1 MKATM
6 SGFDLR
12 AVARELNDYSGAYVK
27 KAYMPHYEQIVL
39 RINPKEID
47 QFDLVLVRGSRI
59 YTSNR
64 DRPMPMTPPPFAMV
78 LRKHLKNARMTGV
91 HQLGFDRVLC
101 FDFDTKFGQ
110 YHLYVEVFRDGNIIL
125 TDEQDTI
132 IQPLTHASY
141 AGRTLKKGV
150 TYQPPPAAIDP
161 HEMKLETL
169 AEMFENSDRDLVST
183 LGGKVNLG
191 GTHANAV
198 CALAGME
205 ANIDTQDA
213 DAEKIHTALQSLL
226 TDLAESREGFLLLKP
241 DKENSKEDLEHQS
254 ATHDPNGK
262 RDRFFEQYACEATP
276 TLLPHHTSLTQIR
289 FPTLCEAVDA
299 WKGAHDAMALAR
311 REAEKLDIA
320 APGRGH
326 STDVERLERRK
337 VQQEKA
343 LQGFSVKIEK
353 QQMLGHLIQNNW
365 THVESL
371 LTQVSSA
378 VEVKGWSQVKKDA
391 KEIPWIVSLN
401 PAERSFVTL
410 LPNENNEPLGPQATL
425 SLDETVH
432 QNAQR
437 HFEAARKQKDKTKGA
452 VEALEETVIQLQ
464 RAKKKEEKQQASGKL
479 NKVKRSK
486 RLWFENHRW
495 SILTGGHLL
504 VGGKD
509 AKGND
514 AVVKKHLSGAD
525 MYLHADLHGAPS
537 CSLRASQGF
546 APDQHKPA
554 HIPDDV
560 PAFRLVDKLGDE
572 RITPEKLEEA
582 ATLALCWSRAWAGG
596 GAHGTVYAVKP
607 AQVSKTAQT
616 GEYVGKGAFIVRGQ
630 RQWFKDLDV
639 QMGIGIVAIN
649 GVPLLMGGLPE
660 TIRSICQRFAIL
672 RPGLVKKEQLANR
685 IYKNTG
691 LMTDDILPVLPGA
704 AEIIE
709 DYGIFGAAKKQVR
722 AEE

>member
-12 AVARELNDYSGAYVK
+12 AVARELNEYSGAYVK

-39 RINPKEID
+39 RINPKDMD
-47 QFDLVLVRGSRI
+47 QFDLVLVRGARI

-64 DRPMPMTPPPFAMV
+64 DRPMPMIPPPFAMV
-78 LRKHLKNARMTGV
+78 LRKHLKNARMIGV
-91 HQLGFDRVLC
+91 RQLGFDRVLC
-101 FDFDTKFGQ
+101 FNFDTKFGQ

-125 TDEQDTI
+125 TDAEDTI
-132 IQPLTHASY
+132 ILPLTHASY

-150 TYQPPPAAIDP
+150 TYQPPPPAMDP
-161 HEMKLETL
+161 HEIELEHL
-169 AEMFENSDRDLVST
+169 VEMFESSDRDLVST

-198 CALAGME
+198 CALAGIE
-205 ANIDTQDA
+205 PNIDTQAA
-213 DAEKIHTALQSLL
+213 DAQKVHSALKSLL
-226 TDLAESREGFLLLKP
+226 NDLAESREGILLLKP
-241 DKENSKEDLEHQS
+241 DKEHSNEELESQ
-254 ATHDPNGK
+254 AAGQEPNGK
-262 RDRFFEQYACEATP
+262 RDRFFEQFACEATP
-276 TLLPHHTSLTQIR
+276 TLLPNHHQFTKVT
-289 FPTLCEAVDA
+289 FPTLCESVDA

-337 VQQEKA
+337 IQQEKA
-343 LQGFSVKIEK
+343 LEGFSVKIEK

-365 THVESL
+365 THIESL
-371 LTQVSSA
+371 LSQVSAA
-378 VEVKGWSQVKKDA
+378 VEEKGWKQVKKDV

-401 PAERSFVTL
+401 PAGRSFVTI
-410 LPNENNEPLGPQATL
+410 LPDDESQPNGPQATL
-425 SLDETVH
+425 SLDENVH

-452 VEALEETVIQLQ
+452 VEALEETTLFLQ
-464 RAKKKEEKQQASGKL
+464 RAKKKEVKQQESGKL
-479 NKVKRSK
+479 NKIKRSK

-495 SILTGGHLL
+495 SMISGGHLL

-514 AVVKKHLSGAD
+514 AVVKKHLSGSD

-537 CSLRASQGF
+537 CSLRATQGF
-546 APDQHKPA
+546 AADQHKPA

-560 PAFRLVDKLGDE
+560 PAFRLIDKLGDE

-596 GAHGTVYAVKP
+596 GAHGTVYSVKP

-639 QMGIGIVAIN
+639 QIGIGIVAIN

-660 TIRSICQRFAIL
+660 TIRSICQRYAIL

-691 LMTDDILPVLPGA
+691 LMTDDVLPVLPGA

-709 DYGIFGAAKKQVR
+709 DYGIFSPAKTQVQ
-722 AEE
+722 EEE

>member
-12 AVARELNDYSGAYVK
+12 AVARELNEFSGAYVK

-39 RINPKEID
+39 RINPKDLD
-47 QFDLVLVRGSRI
+47 QFDLVLVRGARV

-91 HQLGFDRVLC
+91 RQLGFDRVLC
-101 FDFDTKFGQ
+101 FDLDTKFGQ
-110 YHLYVEVFRDGNIIL
+110 YHLYLEVFRDGNIIL
-125 TDEQDTI
+125 TDEEDTI

-150 TYQPPPAAIDP
+150 TYQPPPPAMDP
-161 HEMKLETL
+161 HEMELEDL
-169 AEMFENSDRDLVST
+169 SKMFETSDRDLVST

-205 ANIDTQDA
+205 ANIDTQNA
-213 DAEKIHTALQSLL
+213 DAGKIHDALQSLL
-226 TDLAESREGFLLLKP
+226 SDLAQSNEGFLLLKP
-241 DKENSKEDLEHQS
+241 DKETSKEDLEQQS
-254 ATHDPNGK
+254 ATHEPNGK
-262 RDRFFEQYACEATP
+262 RDRFFEQFACEATP
-276 TLLPHHTSLTQIR
+276 TLLPSHGELIQVQ
-289 FPTLCEAVDA
+289 FPTLCQAVDA

-343 LQGFSVKIEK
+343 LKGFSVKIEK

-365 THVESL
+365 THIESL
-371 LTQVSSA
+371 LTQVSQA
-378 VEVKGWSQVKKDA
+378 VDGKGWSQVKKDA

-401 PAERSFVTL
+401 PAERSFVTI
-410 LPNENNEPLGPQATL
+410 LPDENSEPNGPQATL

-452 VEALEETVIQLQ
+452 VEALEETITQLQ

-537 CSLRASQGF
+537 CSLRATQGF

-660 TIRSICQRFAIL
+660 TIRSICQRYAIL

-691 LMTDDILPVLPGA
+691 LMTDDVLPVLPGA

-709 DYGIFGAAKKQVR
+709 DYGIFSAVKNQIK
-722 AEE
+722 EEE

>member
-12 AVARELNDYSGAYVK
+12 AVARELNEFSGAYVK

-39 RINPKEID
+39 RINPKDLD
-47 QFDLVLVRGSRI
+47 QFDLVLVRGARV

-78 LRKHLKNARMTGV
+78 LRKHLKNARMIGV
-91 HQLGFDRVLC
+91 RQLGFDRVLC

-125 TDEQDTI
+125 TDEDDTI

-150 TYQPPPAAIDP
+150 TYQPPPPAMDP
-161 HEMKLETL
+161 HEMELKDL
-169 AEMFENSDRDLVST
+169 AEMFEASDRDLVST

-205 ANIDTQDA
+205 ANIDTQKA
-213 DAEKIHTALQSLL
+213 DAEKIHQALQSLL
-226 TDLAESREGFLLLKP
+226 SDLAESREGFLLLKP
-241 DKENSKEDLEHQS
+241 DKETSKEDLEQQS
-254 ATHDPNGK
+254 VTHEPNGK
-262 RDRFFEQYACEATP
+262 RDRFFEQFACEATP
-276 TLLPHHTSLTQIR
+276 TLLPSHAVLAQIQ
-289 FPTLCEAVDA
+289 FPTLCQAVDA
-299 WKGAHDAMALAR
+299 WKGAHDAVALAR

-326 STDVERLERRK
+326 STDVERLQRRK
-337 VQQEKA
+337 IQQEKA
-343 LQGFSVKIEK
+343 LKGFSVKIEK

-371 LTQVSSA
+371 LTQVSQA
-378 VEVKGWSQVKKDA
+378 VDGKGWSQVKKDA

-401 PAERSFVTL
+401 PAQRSFVTI
-410 LPNENNEPLGPQATL
+410 LPDENNEPQGPQATL

-452 VEALEETVIQLQ
+452 DEALEETIIQLQ

-495 SILTGGHLL
+495 SILSGGHLL

-546 APDQHKPA
+546 ALDQHKPA

-660 TIRSICQRFAIL
+660 TIRSLCQRFAIL

-691 LMTDDILPVLPGA
+691 LMTDDVLSVLPGA

-709 DYGIFGAAKKQVR
+709 DYGIFSAAKKQMK
-722 AEE
+722 EEE

>member
-1 MKATM
+1 MKAAM
-6 SGFDLR
+6 SSFDLR
-12 AVARELNDYSGAYVK
+12 AVAREMNAFAGAYVK

-39 RINPKEID
+39 RINPKERD
-47 QFDLVLVRGSRI
+47 QFDLVLVRGARI

-91 HQLGFDRVLC
+91 RQLGFDRVLC
-101 FDFDTKFGQ
+101 FDFDTKFGK

-125 TDEQDTI
+125 TDEDGVI

-150 TYQPPPAAIDP
+150 VYIPPPAAMDP
-161 HEMKLETL
+161 HNISEEELS
-169 AEMFENSDRDLVST
+169 EMFKSSDRDLVST

-198 CALAGME
+198 CSLAGFE
-205 ANIDTQDA
+205 ANIDTQSIDA
-213 DAEKIHTALQSLL
+213 GKIHDALQSLL
-226 TDLAESREGFLLLKP
+226 TDLAETRVGYLLLKA
-241 DKENSKEDLEHQS
+241 DEETSASELEEKAKGYS
-254 ATHDPNGK
+254 PNGD
-262 RDRFFEQYACEATP
+262 RDRFYEKYATEATP
-276 TLLPHHTSLTQIR
+276 TLLPNHAEAPKATFSSLCQ
-289 FPTLCEAVDA
+289 AVDA

-311 REAEKLDIA
+311 REAEKLDFA

-337 VQQEKA
+337 AQQEKA
-343 LQGFSVKIEK
+343 LEGFSAKIEK
-353 QQMLGHLIQNNW
+353 QQMLGHTIQNNW
-365 THVESL
+365 THIESL
-371 LTQVSSA
+371 LSQVSTA
-378 VEVKGWSQVKKDA
+378 VDEKGWSQVKKDA
-391 KEIPWIVSLN
+391 KQVDWIVSLN
-401 PAERSFVTL
+401 PAQRTFVTV
-410 LPNENNEPLGPQATL
+410 LPDEEGQPNGPQATL
-425 SLDETVH
+425 SLDQTVH

-437 HFEAARKQKDKTKGA
+437 HFEAARKQKDKTSGA
-452 VEALEETVIQLQ
+452 VQALEDTVLHLQ
-464 RAKKKEEKQQASGKL
+464 RAVKKEAKQQASGKL

-486 RLWFENHRW
+486 RLWFESHKW
-495 SILTGGHLL
+495 SMLTGGHLL
-504 VGGKD
+504 VGGRD

-514 AVVKKHLSGAD
+514 SIVKKHLSGAD

-537 CSLRASQGF
+537 CSLRATQGF
-546 APDQHKPA
+546 AVDQHKPA

-572 RITPEKLEEA
+572 RITSEKLEEA

-596 GAHGTVYAVKP
+596 GAHGTVYSVKP

-616 GEYVGKGAFIVRGQ
+616 GEYVGKGSFIVRGQ

-639 QMGIGIVAIN
+639 QIGIGIVAIN
-649 GVPLLMGGLPE
+649 GVPLLMGGMPE

-672 RPGLVKKEQLANR
+672 RPGLTKKEQLANR

-691 LMTDDILPVLPGA
+691 LMTDDVLPVLPGA

-709 DYGIFGAAKKQVR
+709 DYGIFSPVKTNNS
-722 AEE
+722 EEE

>member
-12 AVARELNDYSGAYVK
+12 AVARELNEFSGAYVK

-39 RINPKEID
+39 RINPKDLD
-47 QFDLVLVRGSRI
+47 QFDLVLVRGARV

-78 LRKHLKNARMTGV
+78 LRKHLKNARMIGV
-91 HQLGFDRVLC
+91 RQLGFDRVLC

-125 TDEQDTI
+125 TDEDDTI

-150 TYQPPPAAIDP
+150 TYQPPPPAMDP
-161 HEMKLETL
+161 HEMELKDL
-169 AEMFENSDRDLVST
+169 AEMFEASDRDLVST

-205 ANIDTQDA
+205 ANIDTQKA
-213 DAEKIHTALQSLL
+213 DAEKIHQALQSLL
-226 TDLAESREGFLLLKP
+226 SDLAESREGFLLLKP
-241 DKENSKEDLEHQS
+241 DKETSKEDLEQQS
-254 ATHDPNGK
+254 VTHEPNGK
-262 RDRFFEQYACEATP
+262 RDRFFEQFACEATP
-276 TLLPHHTSLTQIR
+276 TLLPSHAVLAQIQ
-289 FPTLCEAVDA
+289 FPTLCQAVDA
-299 WKGAHDAMALAR
+299 WKGAHDAVALAR

-326 STDVERLERRK
+326 STDVERLQRRK
-337 VQQEKA
+337 IQQEKA
-343 LQGFSVKIEK
+343 LKGFSVKIEK

-371 LTQVSSA
+371 LTQVSQA
-378 VEVKGWSQVKKDA
+378 VDGKGWSQVKKDA

-401 PAERSFVTL
+401 PAQRSFVTI
-410 LPNENNEPLGPQATL
+410 LPDENNEPQGPQATL

-452 VEALEETVIQLQ
+452 DEALEETIIQLQ

-495 SILTGGHLL
+495 SILSGGHLL

-546 APDQHKPA
+546 ALDQHKPA

-660 TIRSICQRFAIL
+660 TIRSLCQRFAIL

-691 LMTDDILPVLPGA
+691 LMTDDVLSVLPGA

-709 DYGIFGAAKKQVR
+709 DYGIFSAAKKQVK
-722 AEE
+722 EEE